1 MGVLTLVGQGVRFG
15 MLLQLAVGPVCLL
28 VLSTAGTLGF
38 WPAMPLVAAVT
49 LVDAFYVSLA
59 MLGAAAVVS
68 KPGAQRLLAVVGG
81 LVLVLFGI
89 DIVMSAQGKPLIPSF
104 SLFSVAEETNRFVQG
119 LVITLS
125 NPLTL
130 LFWGGMFT
138 AKSMEN
144 RWERPQLRLFAAGCV
159 LSTALFLTGIA
170 AFGGVFAGR
179 VPPVVIQ
186 ILNVGVG
193 AALIFFGIRLWL
205 GKAKPVNG

>member
-1 MGVLTLVGQGVRFG
+1 MGTLALVWQGVRFG

-38 WPAMPLVAAVT
+38 WPAIPLVAAVT

-59 MLGAAAVVS
+59 LLGATAAVS
-68 KPGAQRLLAVVGG
+68 KPGAQRWLAIVGG
-81 LVLVLFGI
+81 LVLVVFGM
-89 DIVMSAQGKPLIPSF
+89 DMAMNALGKPLIPSF

-144 RWERPQLRLFAAGCV
+144 HWKRTQLWLFAAGCV
-159 LSTALFLTGIA
+159 LSTTLFLAGIA
-170 AFGGVFAGR
+170 AFSGVFAGR
-179 VPPVVIQ
+179 VPSVVIQ
-186 ILNVGVG
+186 VLNVGVG
-193 AALIFFGIRLWL
+193 AALIFFGVRLWL
-205 GKAKPVNG
+205 KKAKPVNG